1 MDKNVSQISFF
12 HNILQTVVRLFK
24 ISYQKIS
31 FLETLETLSRAKRK
45 IEVHKK
51 HLKVPEK

>member
-31 FLETLETLSRAKRK
+31 FLETTLSRAKRK

-51 HLKVPEK
+51 DLKVPEK